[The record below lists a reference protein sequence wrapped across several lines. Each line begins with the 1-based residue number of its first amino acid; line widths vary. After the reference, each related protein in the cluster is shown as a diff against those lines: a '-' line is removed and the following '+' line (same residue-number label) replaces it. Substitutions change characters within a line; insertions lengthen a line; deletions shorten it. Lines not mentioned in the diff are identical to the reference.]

1 MKKYS
6 VILIIFF
13 VILIFSNLIYNIL
26 TSFAGGFEARFQY
39 IEIELEN
46 YKDNISKVIIYREGK
61 ESECT
66 KVNSLEEGVNNVYVQ
81 NDNIIK
87 FYAVHNAMYNYPPS
101 DFVDTV
107 KFEITNNNG
116 EIVEHTFKFIFGE
129 SKYYFYKYDCEDG
142 RLSEKEAI
150 EENIPILESEKNGL
164 IIKNII
170 FGIYMIIN
178 ITFIIYLIF
187 YIFKIIKY
195 IKNKKDN

>member
-46 YKDNISKVIIYREGK
+46 YQNNISKVIIYREGK

-81 NDNIIK
+81 DNNIIK
-87 FYAVHNAMYNYPPS
+87 FYAIHNAMYNNPPS

-107 KFEITNNNG
+107 KIEITNNNN

-129 SKYYFYKYDCEDG
+129 SKYYFYKYDCENG
-142 RLSEKEAI
+142 NLSEKEAI
-150 EENIPILESEKNGL
+150 KENIPMIQSEKNGL
-164 IIKNII
+164 IIKNIF
-170 FGIYMIIN
+170 FGIHRIIN
-178 ITFIIYLIF
+178 TTFIIYLIF
-187 YIFKIIKY
+187 YVIKY
-195 IKNKKDN
+195 IKNKRDK